1 MPPTRKTTK
10 MKTDSTETKV
20 VPGADSS
27 PSSGSTFLSPEE
39 HGKYWHDL
47 AQERIAEIATLR
59 MILGKLVKEWHA
71 FNDGKPPMSYYNVTA
86 AQDILSNDQEEQ
98 SQPVTALRN

>member
-1 MPPTRKTTK
+1 
-10 MKTDSTETKV
+10 MKTDIEKTESAA
-20 VPGADSS
+20 GADSS
-27 PSSGSTFLSPEE
+27 PSSGSTFLSQEE

-47 AQERIAEIATLR
+47 TQERIAEIATLR

-86 AQDILSNDQEEQ
+86 AQDILSNAKL
-98 SQPVTALRN
+98 TASLPEAEL